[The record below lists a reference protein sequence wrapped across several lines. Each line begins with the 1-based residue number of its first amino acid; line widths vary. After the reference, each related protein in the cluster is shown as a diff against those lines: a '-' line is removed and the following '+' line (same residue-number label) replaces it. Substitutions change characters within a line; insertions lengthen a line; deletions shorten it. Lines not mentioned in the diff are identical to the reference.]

1 MRRAEK
7 VELVKELKKKL
18 KEAKAFI
25 LADYKGVNVKEA
37 EELRRKMRE
46 AGLEYR
52 VAKNTLLR
60 RALSQ
65 VDEAKLNELEQWL
78 AGPTAVGLA
87 YEEPL
92 SLPKVLYNFAKERD
106 CFEIKGGVFDGKVV
120 DASEIK
126 RLASLPSKEELLAKF
141 LGSLRAPLVNLLGVI
156 QGPQRQL
163 VSVLSQVAQGKEG

>member
-18 KEAKAFI
+18 KEAKAII
-25 LADYKGVNVKEA
+25 LADYKGISVKEA
-37 EELRRKMRE
+37 EELRQKMRE

-52 VAKNTLLR
+52 VTKNTLFK

-65 VDEAKLNELEQWL
+65 VDETKLNELEQWL
-78 AGPTAVGLA
+78 TGPTALGLA
-87 YEEPL
+87 YEKPL
-92 SLPKVLYNFAKERD
+92 SLPKVLYSFAKEKD
-106 CFEIKGGVFDGKVV
+106 FFEIKGGVFEGKVI
-120 DASEIK
+120 DAEGIK
-126 RLASLPSKEELLAKF
+126 QLALLPSKEELLAKF
-141 LGSLRAPLVNLLGVI
+141 LGSLKAPLVNLLSLM

>member
-7 VELVKELKKKL
+7 VELVKELKRKL

-25 LADYKGVNVKEA
+25 LADYKGINVKEA
-37 EELRRKMRE
+37 EELRWKMQE

-52 VAKNTLLR
+52 VTKNTLLK

-65 VDEAKLNELEQWL
+65 VDETKLNELEQWL
-78 AGPTAVGLA
+78 TGPTAVGIA

-106 CFEIKGGVFDGKVV
+106 FFEIKGGVFEGKVV
-120 DASEIK
+120 DTK
-126 RLASLPSKEELLAKF
+126 GVKQLASLPSKEELLAKF
-141 LGSLRAPLVNLLGVI
+141 LGSLKASLVNLLSVM

-163 VSVLSQVAQGKEG
+163 AMVLSQVAQGKKG